1 MPAGSAAKASSV
13 GAKTVNGPSERSR
26 SASPAACTAA
36 TSVWNLAAT
45 AVSTMFGLPRPSKKG
60 LPLAGTFGGDWAP
73 APAATLQGL
82 SMAPAAF
89 REIDGE
95 ILARQYVAYCKL
107 MENDEKARKPDVDDV
122 AFSEAPMPELR
133 GEVRQVAGEAAAPTG
148 WVSHL
153 TRLWRRPP
161 AAP

>member
-1 MPAGSAAKASSV
+1 MSDDGRTVTLTKQKRAMPEPSSMRYNEFEIVRDMIAGRA
-13 GAKTVNGPSERSR
+13 P
-26 SASPAACTAA
+26 
-36 TSVWNLAAT
+36 
-45 AVSTMFGLPRPSKKG
+45 
-60 LPLAGTFGGDWAP
+60 P

-95 ILARQYVAYCKL
+95 ILARQYVAYRKL

-133 GEVRQVAGEAAAPTG
+133 GEVRQAAGEAAAPTG
-148 WVSHL
+148 WLSHL